1 MKVRAL
7 CSLFLFAA
15 SFNAAAITQFKPAV
29 LNAALLFE
37 HDPTVGNVKH
47 SVQWIRD
54 VNGKLRVMTEVR
66 YDRNGCFTHINM
78 VDKENTRIFHLVNK
92 EGALTS
98 FNGQRITGK
107 INGRCEITE
116 LENET
121 GQYTLNYNIRG
132 LLETIVNKSTG
143 EVVERYEYGNSQLP
157 VRIRNYQDNTDQRI
171 FYPSGSAQFVDS
183 EIVSKRGESTV
194 RVKQSCSYTVDGNA
208 DKCSLISSAN
218 EEYRGSILFWVSN
231 HETEYF

>member
-37 HDPTVGNVKH
+37 HDPTIGNVKH
-47 SVQWIRD
+47 RVQWIRD

-78 VDKENTRIFHLVNK
+78 VDKENTRI
-92 EGALTS
+92 
-98 FNGQRITGK
+98 
-107 INGRCEITE
+107 
-116 LENET
+116 
-121 GQYTLNYNIRG
+121 
-132 LLETIVNKSTG
+132 
-143 EVVERYEYGNSQLP
+143 
-157 VRIRNYQDNTDQRI
+157 
-171 FYPSGSAQFVDS
+171 
-183 EIVSKRGESTV
+183 
-194 RVKQSCSYTVDGNA
+194 QSCSYTVDGNA